1 MNNTATIPSHTQ
13 HYFSSMNLSFWIRL
27 WRFIL
32 VNPLPF
38 ARSIILFN
46 AFFITSNDFICRERI
61 LVAICRERILVAIC
75 RERILVAIDQQSA
88 LFFSLRACGTQTTS
102 LLTFFIFSKWRHM
115 VDCDVFNL
123 SANSRVLCRALHSTN
138 DFKVSASK
146 SDERSD
152 LGSSFNDVSP
162 E

>member
-1 MNNTATIPSHTQ
+1 MNNTATIPPHTQ
-13 HYFSSMNLSFWIRL
+13 HYFSAMKLSFWIRL

-46 AFFITSNDFICRERI
+46 AFFITSNDF
-61 LVAICRERILVAIC
+61 ICRERILVAIC

-123 SANSRVLCRALHSTN
+123 SANSQVLWHALHSTI
-138 DFKVSASK
+138 DLKASASK
-146 SDERSD
+146 SNERP
-152 LGSSFNDVSP
+152 GSGA
-162 E
+162 